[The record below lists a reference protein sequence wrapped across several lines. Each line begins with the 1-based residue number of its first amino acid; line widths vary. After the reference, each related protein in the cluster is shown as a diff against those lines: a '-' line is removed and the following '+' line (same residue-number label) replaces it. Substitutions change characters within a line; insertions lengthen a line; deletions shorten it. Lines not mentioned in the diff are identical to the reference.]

1 MSWKALNY
9 YYCYCYFY
17 YCYFY
22 CLDSSISGADVGPA
36 SVHIDME
43 PITADFQTA
52 RLIENHD
59 RPTWI

>member
-1 MSWKALNY
+1 M
-9 YYCYCYFY
+9 
-17 YCYFY
+17 
-22 CLDSSISGADVGPA
+22 SGADVGPA